1 MIDIHGPCILYCL
14 IEFLRNSILKN
25 CVYANVWKSTFC
37 DIFGIANLRSVNFG
51 LFNAKFRRIVLK
63 TTSFCQMFV
72 FYNFLA
78 YWLSASLENF
88 QYFINKNL
96 ADSAN
101 IVLLKIT
108 YICILFS
115 KIYIYLVGGEE
126 PGRVP
131 ALRYRPTVLPGGE
144 DIRHAGTS
152 DGTSPQSRARAFLDS
167 PSLCALFLKAPCTSR
182 YLRTSHSFSR
192 HH

>member
-1 MIDIHGPCILYCL
+1 MTL
-14 IEFLRNSILKN
+14 S
-25 CVYANVWKSTFC
+25 
-37 DIFGIANLRSVNFG
+37 
-51 LFNAKFRRIVLK
+51 NAKFRRLNLRDNILPTALSL
-63 TTSFCQMFV
+63 TTFSHTCSV
-72 FYNFLA
+72 F
-78 YWLSASLENF
+78 SACIENLFSACIENF
-88 QYFINKNL
+88 QYFIKVFYKLELGRQCKHRFVENHL
-96 ADSAN
+96 Y
-101 IVLLKIT
+101 L
-108 YICILFS
+108 YIIS
-115 KIYIYLVGGEE
+115 IIYIYLVGGEE

>member
-1 MIDIHGPCILYCL
+1 MYCL

-78 YWLSASLENF
+78 YWFSASLENF
-88 QYFINKNL
+88 QYFINKNFL

-144 DIRHAGTS
+144 DIRHAGDS
-152 DGTSPQSRARAFLDS
+152 VCPERKAGAFFRCAIAVRAFLQG
-167 PSLCALFLKAPCTSR
+167 PLRFVLSR
-182 YLRTSHSFSR
+182 YFRTLRLFSR
-192 HH
+192 NQCLN

>member
-1 MIDIHGPCILYCL
+1 MTPLYNILLISSNHFIYCQLGVWRYNILLPIH
-14 IEFLRNSILKN
+14 SH
-25 CVYANVWKSTFC
+25 
-37 DIFGIANLRSVNFG
+37 
-51 LFNAKFRRIVLK
+51 
-63 TTSFCQMFV
+63 MFV

-144 DIRHAGTS
+144 DIRHAGDS
-152 DGTSPQSRARAFLDS
+152 VCPERKAGAFFRCAIAVRAFLQG
-167 PSLCALFLKAPCTSR
+167 PLRFVLSR
-182 YLRTSHSFSR
+182 YFRTLRLFSR
-192 HH
+192 NQCLN